1 MQHVRLT
8 DQVIWFKHIEGKTLL
23 VRLKALQAEEEI
35 HLEIG
40 GVVGRW
46 KRMRSGVDG
55 RPTDGLKP
63 SGAMRDIWS
72 AWYGSKRGDR
82 LTVREVPDENP
93 REPTITSLFPEWA
106 SAEDEAAFRDL

>member
-23 VRLKALQAEEEI
+23 ERLKALQSEEEI
-35 HLEIG
+35 DLEVD

-46 KRMRSGVDG
+46 TRMKSGADG

-63 SGAMRDIWS
+63 SGAMRDIWNE
-72 AWYGSKRGDR
+72 WYSSKRGNT
-82 LTVREVPDENP
+82 LTVREVSDEGDRAP
-93 REPTITSLFPEWA
+93 SFATLFPEWA

>member
-8 DQVIWFKHIEGKTLL
+8 DQVIWFKHIEGNTLL
-23 VRLKALQAEEEI
+23 ERLKALQAEEEI
-35 HLEIG
+35 NLEVG

-46 KRMRSGVDG
+46 KRMRGGADG
-55 RPTDGLKP
+55 RATDGIKP

-72 AWYGSKRGDR
+72 EWYNSRRGVR
-82 LTVREVPDENP
+82 LTVREVPEEHGDLSV
-93 REPTITSLFPEWA
+93 IALFPEWA